1 MFCEAPGAS
10 SPPVDLDP
18 ARGMTRREARVR
30 FNTKE
35 VEAVHISRF
44 HLRFRAV
51 LALSALGVLVV
62 ALIGAGSVSGSTTK
76 PAAAKAGPLVAV
88 LWPENVT
95 ARWEQSDDPLF
106 KKSIKKLV
114 PGVQV
119 DSLNALNDPAKQQS
133 QAEAELAKGAKVLVV
148 AAIDGKAFATVVNK
162 AAAQGVTV
170 IAYDRLINSAKLGY
184 YVSFNSVT
192 VGKVEASWMARH
204 MSKGARLAIING
216 SPTDANAHFV
226 NTGIHQIL
234 DPAFKSAKFKKVGE
248 QWTPGWDPP
257 TAQREM
263 EQILTKTNNGVDG
276 VVSANDGMAGGIIA
290 ALKAQGMEGSVPTT
304 GQDASLEGVQN
315 VIQGYQGVTAF
326 KDFRLQAPAAAKI
339 AAAVLNGK
347 RPGNINGTI
356 KAAGKNI
363 PSVYLPV
370 VAIDK
375 SNVARLVKN
384 GWIKSQF
391 GGLAKVC
398 KGMPKVSIC
407 K

>member
-1 MFCEAPGAS
+1 LG
-10 SPPVDLDP
+10 
-18 ARGMTRREARVR
+18 
-30 FNTKE
+30 
-35 VEAVHISRF
+35 
-44 HLRFRAV
+44 
-51 LALSALGVLVV
+51 ALSILAV
-62 ALIGAGSVSGSTTK
+62 ALVCAASVSGATSHVSS
-76 PAAAKAGPLVAV
+76 AKAGPLVAV

-95 ARWEQSDDPLF
+95 PRWEQSDKPLF
-106 KKSIKKLV
+106 INSIKKLV

-119 DSLNALNDPAKQQS
+119 DSLNALNDPAKQQA

-148 AAIDGKAFATVVNK
+148 AAIDGKAFATVVSK

-170 IAYDRLINSAKLGY
+170 VAYDRLINSPKLGY

-192 VGKVEASWMARH
+192 VGKVEAGWMAKH
-204 MSKGARLAIING
+204 MKAGARIAIING

-226 NTGIHQIL
+226 NTGIHQVF
-234 DPAFKSAKFKKVGE
+234 DPLFKSHKAVKVGE

-263 EQILTKTNNGVDG
+263 EQILTKSNNGVDG

-290 ALKAQGMEGSVPTT
+290 ALKAQSLQGKVPTT

-315 VIQGYQGVTAF
+315 VIQGFQGVTAF

-339 AAAVLNGK
+339 TAAVLKGTK
-347 RPGNINGTI
+347 PTNINGTI
-356 KAAGKNI
+356 KAAGKNV

-375 SNVARLVKN
+375 SNVNVLVTN

-407 K
+407 E